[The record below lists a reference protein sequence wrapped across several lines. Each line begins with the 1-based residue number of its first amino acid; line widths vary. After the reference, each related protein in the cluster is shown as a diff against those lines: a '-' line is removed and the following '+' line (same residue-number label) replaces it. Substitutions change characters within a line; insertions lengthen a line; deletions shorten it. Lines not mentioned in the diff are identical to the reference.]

1 MDGKDRKLTREILKR
16 YEKDIKGYAIVITV
30 LAIISAFILL
40 IDKYYADSPI
50 WWAVMV
56 PAVGGYLY
64 LRIHRDL
71 HWNPL
76 NTGKRQAA
84 PYHGPDTTLTD
95 PESER
100 SFSFSDVDKIEIET
114 TGDGPFDEDLYWIFY
129 LQLEAP
135 VRMAGP
141 VALEQGVFDALKEFD
156 GVDFRAAIQAAA
168 TVEPA
173 LFLIWEKVGN
183 E

>member
-1 MDGKDRKLTREILKR
+1 MNDKDRKLTREILKR
-16 YEKDIKGYAIVITV
+16 YEKDIKGYAIVIAV

-40 IDKYYADSPI
+40 VDKYLAGTLF
-50 WWAVMV
+50 WWIVV
-56 PAVGGYLY
+56 VLSCGGYLY
-64 LRIHRDL
+64 MRIHRDL

-76 NTGKRQAA
+76 DTGKRQAA
-84 PYHGPDTTLTD
+84 RYVGPGTTLTD

-100 SFSFSDVDKIEIET
+100 SFALNDVVKIEIET

-129 LQLEAP
+129 LQSEAP

-141 VALEQGVFDALKEFD
+141 VAMGQGIFDALEGFNGAD
-156 GVDFRAAIQAAA
+156 IEASIQAAS

-173 LFLIWEKVGN
+173 VFLIWEKVGN